1 MLGLSFLKGD
11 KAMSEKRRDNRNRI
25 LHEGEYQRADGR
37 YRFRYVDIH
46 GNEGNLY
53 SWRLD
58 HNDPIPKGKKMELSL
73 REKEKQLEQDMFNG
87 LVPGGGGLTV
97 LELVEKYVSL
107 KIGVRQST
115 YAGYKTVI
123 NLLKKDDFG
132 KKRIDKV
139 KLSDAKA
146 WLIKL
151 QRVDGKGYSSIHTI
165 RGVLRPAF
173 QMAEED
179 DLIRKNP
186 FGFELV
192 NVIVNDS
199 VRREAVTRKQ
209 EREFLRFI
217 KEDAHFC
224 KYYDAIFILFNTGL
238 RISEF
243 CGLTKSDLDFK
254 NKRIRVNHQLQRTSQ
269 MQYIIEKPKTESG
282 ERYVPMS
289 DEVMA
294 CFKRILKDRVN
305 PKVEPMVDGMTGFLF
320 LDKNDM
326 PMVALHWEKYF
337 QFIREKYNK
346 LYKEP
351 LPTIT
356 PHVCSHTFCT
366 KMAKAGMNPAK
377 LKYIMGHSS
386 MDITFDTYTHLQVD
400 DVREEMLKMV
410 EVENE
415 KVMQEKVVDILQLE
429 EEDEN
434 LFNF

>member
-1 MLGLSFLKGD
+1 
-11 KAMSEKRRDNRNRI
+11 MSEKRRDNRNRI

-58 HNDPIPKGKKMELSL
+58 NNDPIPKGKKMELSL

-97 LELVEKYVSL
+97 LELV
-107 KIGVRQST
+107 
-115 YAGYKTVI
+115 
-123 NLLKKDDFG
+123 
-132 KKRIDKV
+132 
-139 KLSDAKA
+139 
-146 WLIKL
+146 
-151 QRVDGKGYSSIHTI
+151 
-165 RGVLRPAF
+165 
-173 QMAEED
+173 
-179 DLIRKNP
+179 
-186 FGFELV
+186 

-224 KYYDAIFILFNTGL
+224 KYYDAIFVLFNTGL

-289 DEVMA
+289 DEVVA

-337 QFIREKYNK
+337 QHIWEKYNSI
-346 LYKEP
+346 YKVQMP
-351 LPTIT
+351 PIT
-356 PHVCSHTFCT
+356 PHVCRHTFCSN
-366 KMAKAGMNPAK
+366 MAKSGMNPK
-377 LKYIMGHSS
+377 MLQYIMGHS
-386 MDITFDTYTHLQVD
+386 DISVTMNTYTHVKFQD
-400 DVREEMLKMV
+400 A
-410 EVENE
+410 
-415 KVMQEKVVDILQLE
+415 QEDFQKAI
-429 EEDEN
+429 N
-434 LFNF
+434 S

>member
-1 MLGLSFLKGD
+1 MKTN
-11 KAMSEKRRDNRNRI
+11 RRDKKNRK
-25 LHEGEYQRADGR
+25 LHNGEIQLADGR
-37 YRFRYVDIH
+37 YRYKYVDELGKSRYV
-46 GNEGNLY
+46 Y
-53 SWRLD
+53 STRLVP
-58 HNDPIPKGKKMELSL
+58 NDPAVNGKKDESL
-73 REKEKQLEQDMFNG
+73 REKIARIMKDKQDRLAISRGDM
-87 LVPGGGGLTV
+87 TV
-97 LELVEKYVSL
+97 LALVELYISQ
-107 KIGVRQST
+107 KIGVKPST
-115 YAGYKTVI
+115 RLGYKTVV
-123 NLLKKDDFG
+123 NFLKKDDFG

-224 KYYDAIFILFNTGL
+224 KYYDAIFVLFNTGL

-289 DEVMA
+289 DEVVA

-337 QFIREKYNK
+337 QHICEKYNSI
-346 LYKEP
+346 YKVQMP
-351 LPTIT
+351 KIT
-356 PHVCSHTFCT
+356 PHVCRHTFCSN
-366 KMAKAGMNPAK
+366 MAKSGMNPK
-377 LKYIMGHSS
+377 TLQYIMGHS
-386 MDITFDTYTHLQVD
+386 DIGVTLNTYTHIGFEDAQEELQRVANA
-400 DVREEMLKMV
+400 E
-410 EVENE
+410 
-415 KVMQEKVVDILQLE
+415 
-429 EEDEN
+429 
-434 LFNF
+434 

>member
-1 MLGLSFLKGD
+1 
-11 KAMSEKRRDNRNRI
+11 MSEKRRDNRNRI
-25 LHEGEYQRADGR
+25 LHEGEYQRADGH

-87 LVPGGGGLTV
+87 LVPRGGGFTV

-179 DLIRKNP
+179 DLIRKIH
-186 FGFELV
+186 L
-192 NVIVNDS
+192 
-199 VRREAVTRKQ
+199 
-209 EREFLRFI
+209 
-217 KEDAHFC
+217 
-224 KYYDAIFILFNTGL
+224 
-238 RISEF
+238 
-243 CGLTKSDLDFK
+243 
-254 NKRIRVNHQLQRTSQ
+254 
-269 MQYIIEKPKTESG
+269 
-282 ERYVPMS
+282 
-289 DEVMA
+289 
-294 CFKRILKDRVN
+294 
-305 PKVEPMVDGMTGFLF
+305 
-320 LDKNDM
+320 
-326 PMVALHWEKYF
+326 AL
-337 QFIREKYNK
+337 N
-346 LYKEP
+346 
-351 LPTIT
+351 
-356 PHVCSHTFCT
+356 
-366 KMAKAGMNPAK
+366 
-377 LKYIMGHSS
+377 
-386 MDITFDTYTHLQVD
+386 
-400 DVREEMLKMV
+400 
-410 EVENE
+410 
-415 KVMQEKVVDILQLE
+415 
-429 EEDEN
+429 
-434 LFNF
+434 

>member
-1 MLGLSFLKGD
+1 
-11 KAMSEKRRDNRNRI
+11 MSEKRRDNRNRI

-199 VRREAVTRKQ
+199 VRREAVQ
-209 EREFLRFI
+209 ESR
-217 KEDAHFC
+217 
-224 KYYDAIFILFNTGL
+224 
-238 RISEF
+238 
-243 CGLTKSDLDFK
+243 
-254 NKRIRVNHQLQRTSQ
+254 
-269 MQYIIEKPKTESG
+269 SG
-282 ERYVPMS
+282 
-289 DEVMA
+289 
-294 CFKRILKDRVN
+294 
-305 PKVEPMVDGMTGFLF
+305 
-320 LDKNDM
+320 
-326 PMVALHWEKYF
+326 
-337 QFIREKYNK
+337 
-346 LYKEP
+346 
-351 LPTIT
+351 
-356 PHVCSHTFCT
+356 
-366 KMAKAGMNPAK
+366 
-377 LKYIMGHSS
+377 
-386 MDITFDTYTHLQVD
+386 
-400 DVREEMLKMV
+400 
-410 EVENE
+410 
-415 KVMQEKVVDILQLE
+415 
-429 EEDEN
+429 
-434 LFNF
+434 NF

>member
-165 RGVLRPAF
+165 RGVLRPPF

-337 QFIREKYNK
+337 QHIREKYNSI
-346 LYKEP
+346 YKVQMP
-351 LPTIT
+351 PIT
-356 PHVCSHTFCT
+356 PHVCRHTFCSN
-366 KMAKAGMNPAK
+366 MAKSGMNPK
-377 LKYIMGHSS
+377 MLQYIMGHS
-386 MDITFDTYTHLQVD
+386 DISVTMNTYTHVKFQD
-400 DVREEMLKMV
+400 A
-410 EVENE
+410 
-415 KVMQEKVVDILQLE
+415 QEDFQKAI
-429 EEDEN
+429 N
-434 LFNF
+434 S

>member
-1 MLGLSFLKGD
+1 MGAILSTTMVLSMLAGCGTTNSTTETATGGTTTGETASPTAATETDTTPITFKIAVTKHALSKC
-11 KAMSEKRRDNRNRI
+11 
-25 LHEGEYQRADGR
+25 
-37 YRFRYVDIH
+37 
-46 GNEGNLY
+46 
-53 SWRLD
+53 
-58 HNDPIPKGKKMELSL
+58 
-73 REKEKQLEQDMFNG
+73 
-87 LVPGGGGLTV
+87 
-97 LELVEKYVSL
+97 
-107 KIGVRQST
+107 
-115 YAGYKTVI
+115 
-123 NLLKKDDFG
+123 DDFN
-132 KKRIDKV
+132 DKV
-139 KLSDAKA
+139 
-146 WLIKL
+146 
-151 QRVDGKGYSSIHTI
+151 
-165 RGVLRPAF
+165 AF

-289 DEVMA
+289 DEVVA

-337 QFIREKYNK
+337 QHIREKYNSI
-346 LYKEP
+346 YKVQMP
-351 LPTIT
+351 PIT
-356 PHVCSHTFCT
+356 PHVCRHTFCSN
-366 KMAKAGMNPAK
+366 MAKSGMNPK
-377 LKYIMGHSS
+377 MLQYIMGHS
-386 MDITFDTYTHLQVD
+386 DISVTMNTYTHVKFQD
-400 DVREEMLKMV
+400 A
-410 EVENE
+410 
-415 KVMQEKVVDILQLE
+415 QEDFQKAI
-429 EEDEN
+429 N
-434 LFNF
+434 S